1 MAEGT
6 PAPHRHGPGLKGSLQ
21 AGQANRAQRRH
32 PATYTA
38 DEFAALLGVS
48 LWSLYESVRRGDPP
62 IPPIRVGRRLVWPRS
77 AVNALLGI
85 DGAGE

>member
-1 MAEGT
+1 MAAT
-6 PAPHRHGPGLKGSLQ
+6 TGLRLPPDGAERS
-21 AGQANRAQRRH
+21 RAQRRH

-38 DEFAALLGVS
+38 EEFAALLGVS

-77 AVNALLGI
+77 AVNTLLGLEVEG
-85 DGAGE
+85 D